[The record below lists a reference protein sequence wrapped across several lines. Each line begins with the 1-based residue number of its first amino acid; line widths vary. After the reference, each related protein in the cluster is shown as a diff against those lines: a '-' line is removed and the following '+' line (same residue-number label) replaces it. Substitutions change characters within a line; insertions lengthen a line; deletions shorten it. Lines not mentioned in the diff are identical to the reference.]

1 MFKRKGYK
9 VPQFGLEQIQCEID
23 VADPVPYTKM
33 FGCCR
38 FVYNWALAFNKE
50 RYANGE
56 KHLGYVE
63 LQNMLP
69 ALKKEYPFLQ
79 GTDSTALQQALQDYN
94 QSMQQLFQHKAGP
107 PTFRCRYKNDTCRII
122 NVFNKKGDGR
132 IRING
137 NKIVLPKLG
146 TVKIKPHQAI
156 PEGKIKSVTIKR
168 TTNGKIFITL
178 LIERANAHIHLPKT
192 GKEIGIDLGIKD
204 YAVLSD
210 GTKIA
215 QPGFIKKMD
224 KKIRHLHKELSR
236 CKKGS
241 NNFQRAAQRLR
252 KAYEKLSNMRN
263 DFQHKLALDLIRE
276 YDTVVVEHL
285 DVRSMLQEGGHKMRV
300 LHKSIQDS
308 AWYLFRLKL
317 EYKAKKFG
325 KQLVTVDT
333 FFPSSQICHDCGYK
347 NTDTKNLHIRDWV
360 CPVCGSQHNRDVNAA
375 INILNE
381 GKRIQAKPA

>member
-23 VADPVPYTKM
+23 VADPVPYAKM

-50 RYANGE
+50 RYANGK

-79 GTDSTALQQALQDYN
+79 DTDSTALQQALQDYS

-122 NVFNKKGDGR
+122 NVFDKKGNGR

-168 TTNGKIFITL
+168 TTTGKIFITL

-215 QPGFIKKMD
+215 QPVFMKQMD

-241 NNFQRAAQRLR
+241 NNFQKAAQRLR

-360 CPVCGSQHNRDVNAA
+360 CPVCGSQHDRDVNAA